1 MNYMSNLENC
11 HIHHFL
17 VSWLLSSSVDGGLLS
32 NICRGIG
39 VRPHKLTGISYL
51 LVTCLA
57 TLSTAIRVDWNTN
70 TGPIIPPTPRTT
82 VRPIPPFREPAPVWE
97 DLSNDIPN
105 PNPYVYVLPPP
116 SRPKTR
122 LNTNVNYNTKPN
134 NYGTLLRPQQTS
146 YYQQQSQQVS
156 GLAPQYIPNVGT
168 RYVAVVPTKSNGAA
182 GTTTVANVLSSS
194 DNENGYKF
202 QGKYNAKTKKYK
214 VYEKVKY
221 VPINYYTELEEND
234 SVREAT
240 SKRNV
245 PAEIPVWA
253 PLDEEETPNA
263 EYTVKF
269 DNFVATAEKLIA
281 TTPLTNV
288 SSTNTSS
295 TTSTKSTTTTVSS
308 TTTTTK
314 APTKSSFKFYS
325 KHVYPKDSTLKLK
338 EKLNKKS

>member
-1 MNYMSNLENC
+1 M
-11 HIHHFL
+11 
-17 VSWLLSSSVDGGLLS
+17 
-32 NICRGIG
+32 
-39 VRPHKLTGISYL
+39 LTGISYL

-57 TLSTAIRVDWNTN
+57 SLSTAIRVDWNTN

-116 SRPKTR
+116 SRPKQT
-122 LNTNVNYNTKPN
+122 LNTNVNYNTNPN
-134 NYGTLLRPQQTS
+134 KYGTLLRPQTN
-146 YYQQQSQQVS
+146 YYQQQNTQQVA

-168 RYVAVVPTKSNGAA
+168 RYVAVVPKTSEAPVTNKYA
-182 GTTTVANVLSSS
+182 GTTSAVNVLSPS
-194 DNENGYKF
+194 DNENGYKL

-221 VPINYYTELEEND
+221 VPINYYSELEEND
-234 SVREAT
+234 SVSEAT

-253 PLDEEETPNA
+253 PTDEEDLPN
-263 EYTVKF
+263 VKYP
-269 DNFVATAEKLIA
+269 NKVENLVATTEKVNVTYPV
-281 TTPLTNV
+281 TT
-288 SSTNTSS
+288 SSPVNTSQTS
-295 TTSTKSTTTTVSS
+295 AKPTTSTITSTTTATS
-308 TTTTTK
+308 
-314 APTKSSFKFYS
+314 TKSSFKFYA
-325 KHVYPKDSTLKLK
+325 KHIYPKDSTLKLK